1 MGKILKISHIFF
13 VLSLF
18 FSLFVGDKVLGM
30 LSQSPEGAGVN
41 IGKSHEA
48 ELPTGDK
55 NRAGQ
60 EGVIKQSSSLH
71 RDMAVK
77 VVVPKKPLPRKPS
90 PGTAYNRPTERVS
103 LSSPDIFRGGVER
116 KELSFTFDGGA
127 GARETEEILAILRL
141 HRIRTTIFLTGSFIE
156 IFPRLV
162 LQMVEDGHEIGNH
175 TLTHPH
181 LTTYNRNARHQT
193 LPRIDREFIV
203 NELRETARLFQKLTG
218 EKMAPLWRAPYGEV
232 NRQIRR
238 WAFDAGYLHINWTRN
253 YERRES
259 LDSLD
264 WVDDAGS
271 HLYRTSKGIKK
282 RILNFGRGGDGLK
295 GGIVLMHLGTERKSD
310 RAVDTLDETI
320 TALKGRGYRF
330 VKVSALLHGKKSLA
344 EAMESLAQHRMV
356 AQLEADILEDTTE
369 TLPQ

>member
-1 MGKILKISHIFF
+1 MGRILKTSYLFF

-30 LSQSPEGAGVN
+30 LSQSPEEAGVY
-41 IGKSHEA
+41 IEKSHEA
-48 ELPTGDK
+48 ELPTGDRK
-55 NRAGQ
+55 RAEQ
-60 EGVIKQSSSLH
+60 EGAINQPSLFH
-71 RDMAVK
+71 RDTVVAK
-77 VVVPKKPLPRKPS
+77 VVPKKALPRKPS

-127 GARETEEILAILRL
+127 GARETEEILSILRL
-141 HRIRTTIFLTGSFIE
+141 HRIRTTIFLTGSFVK

-193 LPRIDREFIV
+193 HPRVDREFIV
-203 NELRETARLFQKLTG
+203 NELRETARLFQELTG
-218 EKMAPLWRAPYGEV
+218 ENMAPLWRAPYGEV

-264 WVDDAGS
+264 WVGDAGS
-271 HLYRTSKGIKK
+271 HLYRTSEGIKK
-282 RILNFGRGGDGLK
+282 RILNFGRGGDGLR
-295 GGIVLMHLGTERKSD
+295 GGIVLMHLGTERRAD
-310 RAVDTLDETI
+310 RAVDSLDETI

-330 VKVSALLHGKKSLA
+330 VKVSALLQGKKSLV
-344 EAMESLAQHRMV
+344 EAMERVAQHRMV
-356 AQLEADILEDTTE
+356 AQIEADKSEDTTA